1 MIENNLVV
9 QANALIEACYSMT
22 LEEQRVLLYCIS
34 KIDSRQMIEEN
45 KEFVV
50 PADEM
55 QDLFFQQHSRMASYD
70 ALRLAS
76 ERLFRREARIK
87 FDENHSLL
95 THFVQHIFFDKEKK
109 EVRIL
114 FAEALK
120 PYLSQLES
128 HFTAY
133 KIKNIVHLKSAYA
146 VRFYQFLCEWQGLG
160 KTMEIMNWEKLNE
173 ILGSNYKTF
182 GHFKAKVLDVAV
194 EQINIYTDF
203 QVAYALQKTGRR
215 ISHIQFQ
222 WELKNKPANIEQR
235 KIENQVA
242 KTRRLQAELQQAQKE
257 LTDKAMSALE
267 SLPRGTQFLDDK
279 DIIYTIDTQDPIS
292 IYRTDE
298 DGHKFYVSN
307 IAKFAREW
315 YLDGKLQLHFTD

>member
-1 MIENNLVV
+1 MKNNLVV
-9 QANALIEACYSMT
+9 QSNVLVEASYSMT
-22 LEEQRVLLYCIS
+22 LNEQKVLMACIS
-34 KIDSRQMIEEN
+34 QIDSRSKIEEG
-45 KEFVV
+45 KEFVL
-50 PADEM
+50 PIQQA
-55 QDLFFQQHSRMASYD
+55 QDLFQDDRDTAFKKLKRS
-70 ALRLAS
+70 S
-76 ERLFRREARIK
+76 EQLFRREVRIQI
-87 FDENHSLL
+87 DENRELL
-95 THFVQHIFFDKEKK
+95 THFVRSVLFDKEQA
-109 EVRIL
+109 EIRII
-114 FAEALK
+114 FSEDIK
-120 PYLSQLES
+120 PYLSQLEQ
-128 HFTAY
+128 HFTSY
-133 KIKNIVHLKSAYA
+133 KLKNIVQLKSAYA
-146 VRFYQFLCEWQGLG
+146 VRLYQFICEWHGQG
-160 KTMEIMNWEKLNE
+160 KDMEIMAWEKLNT

-182 GHFKAKVLDVAV
+182 DNFRRRILDVAV

-267 SLPRGTQFLDDK
+267 SLPRGTQFLDEK
-279 DIIYTIDTQDPIS
+279 DCIYTIEATNPLL
-292 IYRTDE
+292 IYTTDK

-307 IAKFAREW
+307 TEKFAREW